1 MFLDSFG
8 PNVESSSQTEYMPF
22 RLPAEAVNSKTIV
35 RDKCIP
41 VTKLTLERAS
51 RMTRRSSVAEERLQT
66 SSSYL
71 IA

>member
-41 VTKLTLERAS
+41 VPKLTLERAS
-51 RMTRRSSVAEERLQT
+51 RMTERSSVAERLQT
-66 SSSYL
+66 YSSYL